1 MCSERCHDAQVT
13 RDVGGDPPAGRPGR
27 GDAAPRHRPWAA
39 VVPYRTSLRVY
50 EPDGA
55 VGWADTPRPE
65 AVPISDEPL
74 AAFRRLIGT
83 PPTVAPATTSGA
95 AYLLTAGRQRFWC
108 PVDERQR
115 CWSALRAARDD
126 GATLLRASFPPHV
139 LDDADAD
146 YERWSGAH
154 PDTVPHVRTSSW
166 HVPIR
171 WFAAFEDGERVV
183 ERGPEPSVVYRTTMV
198 QARRRLSRTHAL
210 LRRTAPRDRLTGA
223 VRDLGS
229 WVNEF
234 HPRGVLELDYGGLVE
249 LLGLDEVAGDPSVAS
264 MQEVFAALGDGR
276 DRDAWSRYRTVVD
289 RWRSVQRMSR
299 AS

>member
-1 MCSERCHDAQVT
+1 MT
-13 RDVGGDPPAGRPGR
+13 RDVGGDPPVGRPER
-27 GDAAPRHRPWAA
+27 DDAVPRHRPWAA
-39 VVPYRTSLRVY
+39 AVPYRTSLRVY

-55 VGWADTPRPE
+55 VGWADGSGPGAVVPRPE
-65 AVPISDEPL
+65 AVPTTDELL

-83 PPTVAPATTSGA
+83 PPTVAPAAPSGA
-95 AYLLTAGRQRFWC
+95 AYLLTAGRQQFWC

-115 CWSALRAARDD
+115 CWAALRAARAD
-126 GATLLRASFPPHV
+126 GEGLLRASFPPHV
-139 LDDADAD
+139 LAEAEADDRAWTA
-146 YERWSGAH
+146 AH
-154 PDTVPHVRTSSW
+154 PDSVPHLRTSSW

-171 WFAAFEDGERVV
+171 WFAAFQDSERVV

-198 QARRRLSRTHAL
+198 EARRRLSRTHAL

-223 VRDLGS
+223 VRDLGA

-249 LLGLDEVAGDPSVAS
+249 LLGVEEVARDPSVTT
-264 MQEVFAALGDGR
+264 MGEVFAALGDGR
-276 DRDAWSRYRTVVD
+276 DTDAWARYRTVVD
-289 RWRSVQRMSR
+289 HWRSVQRMSR

>member
-1 MCSERCHDAQVT
+1 MT

-27 GDAAPRHRPWAA
+27 DDASPRRHRPWSAS
-39 VVPYRTSLRVY
+39 VPYRTSLRVY

-55 VGWADTPRPE
+55 VGWAEAADPE
-65 AVPISDEPL
+65 AVPTTDEPL

-83 PPTVAPATTSGA
+83 PPTVAPAAASGA

-115 CWSALRAARDD
+115 CWAALKAARSD
-126 GATLLRASFPPHV
+126 GAGLLRASFPAHV
-139 LDDADAD
+139 LVEAEADDDA
-146 YERWSGAH
+146 WSARH
-154 PDTVPHVRTSSW
+154 PDTVPHIRTSSW

-171 WFAAFEDGERVV
+171 WFVAFEESERVV
-183 ERGPEPSVVYRTTMV
+183 ERGAEPSVVYRTTMV
-198 QARRRLSRTHAL
+198 EARRRLSRTHAL

-223 VRDLGS
+223 VRDLGA

-264 MQEVFAALGDGR
+264 MRAVFAALGDGR
-276 DRDAWSRYRTVVD
+276 DTDAWTRYRTVVD